1 MIILNFRNPFKGLT
15 KFEWTLWL
23 FSIAVIIVAFVI
35 SNGQS
40 WLNCIASLIGVTA
53 LIFVSKGDVFGQVLT
68 VVFAVFYGI
77 ISFKFRYY
85 GEMITYVGMTAPIAM
100 MSVVSWLRH
109 PFEDSSEVEVQHL
122 SKEQIRSIVFLTIVV
137 TFVFYFILKHFNTAN
152 LVVSTISIATSFLAS
167 YLTFLRSPY
176 YAVAYSANDVVL
188 IILWLFAAISD
199 MSYVPMIF
207 CFVMFLFNDIYGF
220 FNWKRIHKRQTQ

>member
-1 MIILNFRNPFKGLT
+1 MNFRNPFKGLT